1 MYVKLYIKTETVT
14 LWGWKKSPE
23 FSGFYKPKFQK
34 KGMNRGKNDKT
45 EQDNIILFLYYINL

>member
-1 MYVKLYIKTETVT
+1 MYVKLYIKIETVT

-23 FSGFYKPKFQK
+23 LCGFYKPKFQK

-45 EQDNIILFLYYINL
+45 E

>member
-45 EQDNIILFLYYINL
+45 E